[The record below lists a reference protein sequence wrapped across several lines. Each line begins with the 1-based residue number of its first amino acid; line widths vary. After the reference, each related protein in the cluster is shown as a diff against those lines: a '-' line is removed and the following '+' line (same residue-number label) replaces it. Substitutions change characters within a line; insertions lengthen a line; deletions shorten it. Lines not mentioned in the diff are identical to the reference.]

1 MTEPGLSVAIAEKF
15 ITCSFVLISE
25 GQSNLG
31 ALLSGI
37 FTLKE
42 HLSSFPL
49 KSVPIAFTIVSPTW
63 KMLPGSMSY
72 DIDTIK
78 ELS

>member
-15 ITCSFVLISE
+15 ITCSFVLISW

-31 ALLSGI
+31 ALLSG
-37 FTLKE
+37 
-42 HLSSFPL
+42 FPL

-63 KMLPGSMSY
+63 NMLPGSMSY